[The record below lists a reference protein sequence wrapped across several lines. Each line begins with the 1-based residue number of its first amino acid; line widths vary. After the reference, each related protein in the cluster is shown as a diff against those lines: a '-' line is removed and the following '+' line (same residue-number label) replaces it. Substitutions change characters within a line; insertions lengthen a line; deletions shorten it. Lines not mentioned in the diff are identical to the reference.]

1 MYYRTGIKTGE
12 EMSRTEV
19 NKFRCLFLMPRVNAF
34 LTLKIILPDQF
45 KEAFLTFL

>member
-1 MYYRTGIKTGE
+1 MHYRTGVKTGE

-19 NKFRCLFLMPRVNAF
+19 SKFRCLFLMPRVNTF
-34 LTLKIILPDQF
+34 LTLKILLPDQF